1 MKAVVWTRYGS
12 PDVLQY
18 EDVEKPDPK
27 DNEVLIR
34 IHAATVTMGDCEMR
48 GLNLPLIFSLLMRIL
63 FGLTKPKRVMI
74 LGMEFAG
81 EIESIGKD
89 VKRYKIGDQIF
100 GSPEMSFGSYA
111 EYKCL
116 SEGGVFEKMPKKA
129 TFGESAASVVG
140 VSEALHFL
148 GAAEIETGQKVLIN
162 GAGGSIGTAAV
173 QYARSLGAHVT
184 AVDSSDKLEMLRSIG
199 AEDVIDY
206 RKEKYT
212 HRTETYDVIFDVVGK
227 GSFLGNMRSLKKKGK
242 LLIGNPRIRHFFQKI
257 WASITS
263 SKKMIV
269 GTAVYDRE
277 TLMAIRELL
286 ETEKIKPVIDREYP
300 LERIQEAHKYVESG
314 LKKGNVV
321 INITDE
327 EGNERRRP

>member
-1 MKAVVWTRYGS
+1 LKAVVWTRYGT

-18 EDVEKPDPK
+18 GDVEKPVPK

-34 IHAATVTMGDCEMR
+34 VHAATVTMGDCEMR
-48 GLNLPLIFSLLMRIL
+48 GLNLPLIFSLPMRIV
-63 FGLTKPKRVMI
+63 FGLTKPKRVTI

-89 VKRYKIGDQIF
+89 VKRYKIGDQVF
-100 GSPEMSFGSYA
+100 GFPEMSFGSYA

-116 SEGGVFEKMPKKA
+116 SEDGVFEKMPNKA

-148 GAAEIETGQKVLIN
+148 GAADIETGQKVLIN

-173 QYARSLGAHVT
+173 QYARSFGARVT

-206 RKEKYT
+206 RKEKFT
-212 HRTETYDVIFDVVGK
+212 DRTDTYNVIFDVVGK
-227 GSFLGNMRSLKKKGK
+227 GSFSGNMRSLKK
-242 LLIGNPRIRHFFQKI
+242 
-257 WASITS
+257 
-263 SKKMIV
+263 
-269 GTAVYDRE
+269 RE
-277 TLMAIRELL
+277 
-286 ETEKIKPVIDREYP
+286 
-300 LERIQEAHKYVESG
+300 
-314 LKKGNVV
+314 NF
-321 INITDE
+321 
-327 EGNERRRP
+327 